1 MRAAPGRRRPSWRLG
16 WILPAGLSLL
26 AGLDA
31 ALLLLGLPAPIT
43 TDRLPQVHGMLL
55 VLGFVGTLI
64 ALERATA
71 LDRWYGYLA
80 PALLGIGGISL
91 LADTMPLQVGK
102 VLLVLGTAAF
112 TLLYIPLWRRQHDHT
127 VLTQLLATAL
137 ACAGA
142 LRWAMGAVFDDVL
155 PWLLGFVVLTVA
167 AERVELARIT
177 LGPAAGGR
185 VLVHAGTIVA
195 ALLVGIV
202 HAEAGSVLLGV
213 ALAALVLW
221 LIQHDVARRTV
232 RMPGAPRFMAVAI
245 LCGYVWLFTASA
257 VLMLGGRPTGGGYD
271 AVAHAVLLGY
281 VISMIM
287 AHSTTILPA
296 VLRIPLPYRP
306 ALWAP
311 LVLLQ
316 LSLVVRLALGDAL
329 QWVPAWQ
336 IGGTLGVAALLLF
349 VLTAVTSALL
359 GPPRTPAP

>member
-1 MRAAPGRRRPSWRLG
+1 MRSAAGRRRPSWRLG

-31 ALLLLGLPAPIT
+31 ALLLLDLPAPIT
-43 TDRLPQVHGMLL
+43 TARLPLVHGMLM

-91 LADTMPLQVGK
+91 LADPLPLQAGK
-102 VLLVLGTAAF
+102 ILLVVGTAAF

-137 ACAGA
+137 ACGGA
-142 LRWAMGAVFDDVL
+142 LRWTMGAVFDDVL
-155 PWLLGFVVLTVA
+155 PWLIGFVVLTVA

-177 LGPAAGGR
+177 LGPAAGRR

-195 ALLVGIV
+195 ALLVGIA
-202 HAEAGSVLLGV
+202 HAEAGAVLLGI
-213 ALAALVLW
+213 ALAALVVW
-221 LIQHDVARRTV
+221 LVQHDVARRTV
-232 RMPGAPRFMAVAI
+232 RIPGAPRFMAVAI
-245 LCGYVWLFTASA
+245 LCGYVWLFTAAA
-257 VLMLGGRPTGGGYD
+257 VLMLGGRPVGGAYD

-306 ALWAP
+306 ALWVP
-311 LVLLQ
+311 LILLQ

-329 QWVPAWQ
+329 Q
-336 IGGTLGVAALLLF
+336 
-349 VLTAVTSALL
+349 
-359 GPPRTPAP
+359 